1 MCTLLLGTT
10 FREQSLGHAMELA
23 LSQHVSNCHESC
35 QPKLLALLRNEI
47 SGVFFLH
54 LEATPETGPFLA
66 SPNFSLIVAVVSR
79 EDHERAVRN
88 IALFTFGP
96 VQKEIYHKR

>member
-1 MCTLLLGTT
+1 
-10 FREQSLGHAMELA
+10 MELA

-35 QPKLLALLRNEI
+35 QQKLPALLRNES
-47 SGVFFLH
+47 SGVSFLH

-66 SPNFSLIVAVVSR
+66 SPNVSLIVAVVSR

-88 IALFTFGP
+88 IALFTVGP